1 MPYSHLSIEERETID
16 RMHYSGCPQSKIADA
31 LKRSPSTISRE
42 LSRNRNST
50 GYSARRAQCDS
61 ERRRRERPIDR
72 KLDNPELN
80 AAVRNGLA
88 REWSPEQIAGRQR
101 TEYPEDRTRHLS
113 HQTIYRWLERAC
125 PHRSHFESFLR
136 HGRYG
141 KRGASDQRSGPIANR
156 VPIAKR
162 PEVVAGRSRYG
173 DWEGDTVVGS
183 GHQGAVV
190 TLVERKSGYLV
201 AGRMPDGR
209 SASLNRA
216 TQRVLSPLPS
226 DLLHTLT
233 VDNGAEF
240 ARHES
245 LSRALGMPIYFA
257 DPYCS
262 NQRALNENTNGL
274 LRQYYP
280 KGTSFLDITHQD
292 LARVVD
298 RLNNRPRKRLNYQ
311 TPREV
316 LLDAGF
322 ALEM

>member
-1 MPYSHLSIEERETID
+1 VSIAE
-16 RMHYSGCPQSKIADA
+16 
-31 LKRSPSTISRE
+31 
-42 LSRNRNST
+42 
-50 GYSARRAQCDS
+50 
-61 ERRRRERPIDR
+61 
-72 KLDNPELN
+72 
-80 AAVRNGLA
+80 
-88 REWSPEQIAGRQR
+88 
-101 TEYPEDRTRHLS
+101 
-113 HQTIYRWLERAC
+113 
-125 PHRSHFESFLR
+125 
-136 HGRYG
+136 
-141 KRGASDQRSGPIANR
+141 
-156 VPIAKR
+156 R

-183 GHQGAVV
+183 GHQGAVA

-216 TQRVLSPLPS
+216 AQRVLSPLPS

-316 LLDAGF
+316 LIKAGF

>member
-1 MPYSHLSIEERETID
+1 M
-16 RMHYSGCPQSKIADA
+16 A
-31 LKRSPSTISRE
+31 KRI
-42 LSRNRNST
+42 
-50 GYSARRAQCDS
+50 RRASTCVAARIAATSNRSQTWS
-61 ERRRRERPIDR
+61 LWETTSLRSTPRPDR
-72 KLDNPELN
+72 QP
-80 AAVRNGLA
+80 
-88 REWSPEQIAGRQR
+88 
-101 TEYPEDRTRHLS
+101 
-113 HQTIYRWLERAC
+113 RA
-125 PHRSHFESFLR
+125 HAE
-136 HGRYG
+136 
-141 KRGASDQRSGPIANR
+141 
-156 VPIAKR
+156 R
-162 PEVVAGRSRYG
+162 PEVVARRSRYG

-183 GHQGAVV
+183 RHQGAVA

-216 TQRVLSPLPS
+216 AQRVLSPLPS
-226 DLLHTLT
+226 DLLHTLS

-245 LSRALGMPIYFA
+245 LSRAVGMPIYFA

-274 LRQYYP
+274 RVSTTP

>member
-183 GHQGAVV
+183 GHQGAVA

-216 TQRVLSPLPS
+216 AQRVLSPVGSKNSAELQTTFGIGVTITQILPFQP
-226 DLLHTLT
+226 L
-233 VDNGAEF
+233 EF
-240 ARHES
+240 
-245 LSRALGMPIYFA
+245 
-257 DPYCS
+257 
-262 NQRALNENTNGL
+262 T
-274 LRQYYP
+274 
-280 KGTSFLDITHQD
+280 
-292 LARVVD
+292 
-298 RLNNRPRKRLNYQ
+298 
-311 TPREV
+311 
-316 LLDAGF
+316 
-322 ALEM
+322 